1 MMKIIHF
8 LLCLK
13 SNLSVHQHVDWLK
26 SGATF
31 MLKLIMLIP
40 IFGVLMACQSMNE
53 HSTQKMVGGQ
63 TDAHG
68 CLVATGATW
77 SVLKQQCVR
86 VFEVADIRLQE
97 TIDSTTYGVYVIL
110 SEDKQK
116 AEVFAVSLPQN
127 PILTAVKGG
136 FISDDNRVRLI
147 NQGRT
152 WRLTQQE

>member
-1 MMKIIHF
+1 M
-8 LLCLK
+8 LK
-13 SNLSVHQHVDWLK
+13 
-26 SGATF
+26 F
-31 MLKLIMLIP
+31 MLLIP
-40 IFGVLMACQSMNE
+40 LVPAFMACQTMTS
-53 HSTQKMVGGQ
+53 HVSQKTPATKVGGQ
-63 TDAHG
+63 TDRHG
-68 CLVATGATW
+68 CLVATGTTW
-77 SVLKQQCVR
+77 SRLKNQCVQ
-86 VFEVADIRLQE
+86 VWNEADIRLQE
-97 TIDSTTYGVYVIL
+97 TIDGTTYGVYVIL